1 MKTHN
6 CIIIIILI
14 GVVFSDCRTRKSAL
28 ENYENE
34 SKIILRND
42 DVQLKFYH
50 FSDDSTSLFLKIK
63 NSELLASRKKNSKE
77 LTTAISGEI
86 LLFDY
91 QLNKAID
98 TVLFKAN
105 GRASNDE
112 HYFYFYSINFPL
124 KDLNLY
130 NYRLI
135 LKDKNRSTQ
144 FTINGTINKTSELIR
159 ENVILVQGENTYPN
173 FDLLINSKSSYSVA
187 SERLDLTQTELWF
200 RTADGSLPPPPFSTS
215 KEVLPEMSEFEILTL
230 PVDRNELIL
239 NNFPLGDILF
249 KKDFLGLSI
258 LVRPNKYPELTSI
271 SEMIYPLRYISAR
284 KEFER
289 LKTNSNLRSG
299 LERFWL
305 DCGESQERAR
315 ELMAEFYD
323 RVQTA
328 NMNFSSHKSGWKT
341 DKGMIFI
348 VFGTPTKI
356 TLDKASETWV
366 YGDKDD
372 LGSVNFIFN
381 KIKTS
386 FSDNHYELER
396 NSIYK
401 SEWAQKVSAWRNGRI
416 YN

>member
-230 PVDRNELIL
+230 PVDKNELIL

>member
-63 NSELLASRKKNSKE
+63 NSELLASREKNSKE

-230 PVDRNELIL
+230 PVDKNELIL

>member
-1 MKTHN
+1 
-6 CIIIIILI
+6 
-14 GVVFSDCRTRKSAL
+14 VVFSDCRTRKSAL

-230 PVDRNELIL
+230 PVDKNELIL

>member
-6 CIIIIILI
+6 WIIIIILI

-230 PVDRNELIL
+230 PVDKNELIL

>member
-1 MKTHN
+1 M
-6 CIIIIILI
+6 
-14 GVVFSDCRTRKSAL
+14 VFSDCRTRKSAL

-230 PVDRNELIL
+230 PVDKNELIL

>member
-1 MKTHN
+1 MHN

-14 GVVFSDCRTRKSAL
+14 GVVFSDCRTGKSAL

-77 LTTAISGEI
+77 LTTSISGEM

-105 GRASNDE
+105 GRTSNDE

-124 KDLNLY
+124 KDLNFY

-144 FTINGTINKTSELIR
+144 CTINGTINKTSELIR
-159 ENVILVQGENTYPN
+159 ENILLVQGGNTHPN
-173 FDLLINSKSSYSVA
+173 FDLLINNKSSYSAV
-187 SERLDLTQTELWF
+187 SERLDLTQTEFWF
-200 RTADGSLPPPPFSTS
+200 RTANGSLPPPPFSTS
-215 KEVLPEMSEFEILTL
+215 KEDLPEMSEFEILTL
-230 PVDRNELIL
+230 PVNKNELIL
-239 NNFPLGDILF
+239 NNFSLGDLLL
-249 KKDFLGLSI
+249 KKGSLGLSI

-289 LKTNSNLRSG
+289 LKTNSNHRSG

-328 NMNFSSHKSGWKT
+328 NLNFSSYKSGWKT
-341 DKGMIFI
+341 DRGMIFI

-356 TLDKASETWV
+356 TLDKASEIWV